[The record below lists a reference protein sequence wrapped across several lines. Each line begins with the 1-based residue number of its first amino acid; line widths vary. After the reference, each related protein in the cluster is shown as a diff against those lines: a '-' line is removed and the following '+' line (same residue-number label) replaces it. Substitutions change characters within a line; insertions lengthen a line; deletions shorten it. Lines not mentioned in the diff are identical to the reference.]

1 MTINSVL
8 TIIQT
13 IVDISLVWMLIYF
26 VLKNLKNNVKMILIF
41 KGVLIII
48 ILKLLSDYVFKLT
61 TLGYLLEYVK
71 MWGPLALIIIFQP
84 EIRNILEQLGRKQI
98 ITNHRTLTMDERE
111 KVVYEITNAV
121 DYLRKARMGGLIV
134 IEREIS
140 LNQYIERSKN
150 LYADISSE
158 LLISIFFPRNPLHD
172 GGVIIQGDKI
182 ACAGAVFPISLN
194 NKINKKLGTRH
205 RAALGIS
212 EEADC
217 IAIIIS
223 DMRYGLHTVDYFAL
237 TIHTVGPIWNAGR
250 NREEELL
257 ANCYFNSMKLAMD
270 NGIRSIAFPSISTG
284 AYGFPVELAAK
295 IAVHTV
301 NRFLQD
307 NPDSFDLVEWVLFDT
322 QTESV

>member
-26 VLKNLKNNVKMILIF
+26 VLKNLKNNIKMILIF

-48 ILKLLSDYVFKLT
+48 ILKLLSDYVFRLT

-223 DMRYGLHTVDYFAL
+223 EETGKVSIAMNGVLNYNLSLDDMRMIL
-237 TIHTVGPIWNAGR
+237 I
-250 NREEELL
+250 EEL
-257 ANCYFNSMKLAMD
+257 KPK
-270 NGIRSIAFPSISTG
+270 R
-284 AYGFPVELAAK
+284 ELLLDEDLDDESGDAK
-295 IAVHTV
+295 
-301 NRFLQD
+301 N
-307 NPDSFDLVEWVLFDT
+307 E
-322 QTESV
+322 

>member
-13 IVDISLVWMLIYF
+13 IVDMSLVWMLIYF
-26 VLKNLKNNVKMILIF
+26 VLKNLKNNIKMILIF

-223 DMRYGLHTVDYFAL
+223 EETGKVSIAMNGVLNYNLSLDDMRMIL
-237 TIHTVGPIWNAGR
+237 I
-250 NREEELL
+250 EEL
-257 ANCYFNSMKLAMD
+257 KPK
-270 NGIRSIAFPSISTG
+270 R
-284 AYGFPVELAAK
+284 ELLLDEDLDDESEDAK
-295 IAVHTV
+295 
-301 NRFLQD
+301 N
-307 NPDSFDLVEWVLFDT
+307 E
-322 QTESV
+322 

>member
-8 TIIQT
+8 NIIQT
-13 IVDISLVWMLIYF
+13 IVDISFVWMLIYF
-26 VLKNLKNNVKMILIF
+26 VLKNLKNNIKMILIF

-223 DMRYGLHTVDYFAL
+223 EETGKVSIAMNGVLNYNLSLDDMRMIL
-237 TIHTVGPIWNAGR
+237 I
-250 NREEELL
+250 EEL
-257 ANCYFNSMKLAMD
+257 KPK
-270 NGIRSIAFPSISTG
+270 R
-284 AYGFPVELAAK
+284 ELLLDEDLDDESEDAK
-295 IAVHTV
+295 
-301 NRFLQD
+301 N
-307 NPDSFDLVEWVLFDT
+307 E
-322 QTESV
+322 

>member
-223 DMRYGLHTVDYFAL
+223 EETGKVSIAMNGVLNYNLSLDDMRMIL
-237 TIHTVGPIWNAGR
+237 I
-250 NREEELL
+250 EEL
-257 ANCYFNSMKLAMD
+257 KPK
-270 NGIRSIAFPSISTG
+270 R
-284 AYGFPVELAAK
+284 ELLLDEDLDDESEDAK
-295 IAVHTV
+295 
-301 NRFLQD
+301 N
-307 NPDSFDLVEWVLFDT
+307 E
-322 QTESV
+322 

>member
-26 VLKNLKNNVKMILIF
+26 VLKNLKNNIKMILIF

-140 LNQYIERSKN
+140 LKQYIERSKN

-223 DMRYGLHTVDYFAL
+223 EETGKVSIAMNGVLNYNLSLDDMRMIL
-237 TIHTVGPIWNAGR
+237 I
-250 NREEELL
+250 EEL
-257 ANCYFNSMKLAMD
+257 KPK
-270 NGIRSIAFPSISTG
+270 R
-284 AYGFPVELAAK
+284 ELLLDEDLDDESEDAK
-295 IAVHTV
+295 
-301 NRFLQD
+301 N
-307 NPDSFDLVEWVLFDT
+307 E
-322 QTESV
+322 